1 MTSPLVELLR
11 SLKKTLES
19 ETSIPVFF
27 TWQDEQT
34 FEPFIVLGEGN
45 TDDSLSPKAG
55 KAVTN
60 LALQAHLFY
69 PGESR
74 IKVEDERNRVTG
86 VLYKASNRIVNVASE
101 VMKDDSVGREV
112 YHVVI
117 TLSALI

>member
-1 MTSPLVELLR
+1 MTAPMVELLR
-11 SLKKTLES
+11 SLKKTLEA

-34 FEPFIVLGEGN
+34 LEPFIVLADGN

-55 KAVTN
+55 RAVTN

-69 PGESR
+69 PGGSR
-74 IKVEDERNRVTG
+74 IKVEDERYKVTG
-86 VLYKASNRIVNVASE
+86 ILYKASNRIVNVASE
-101 VMKDDSVGREV
+101 VMKDNSVGREV
-112 YHVVI
+112 YHVVM